1 MKNTVSKSKRSS
13 PPVEPVIISRLQRAT
28 AAQIAQERARALWR
42 QRAARILVNAVIAAV
57 CLRVLAIAVQPC
69 LAGYR
74 STRGIHTLRD
84 QLHREA
90 ERHQHL
96 QSQIQFLQSDSGV
109 EEEARKLGWTR
120 VGEVA
125 LQIVTPEP
133 PSKPLPAVSAEPAKA
148 VPAAKLPS
156 RVSVS
161 ERIRLTLTRW
171 LEHGKGKK

>member
-1 MKNTVSKSKRSS
+1 VH
-13 PPVEPVIISRLQRAT
+13 VE
-28 AAQIAQERARALWR
+28 AQIAREQARAIWR

-74 STRGIHTLRD
+74 STRGIHALRT
-84 QLHREA
+84 QLQREA
-90 ERHQHL
+90 ERYQHL
-96 QSQIQFLQSDSGV
+96 KSQIAFLQSDYGV

-120 VGEVA
+120 AGEVA

-133 PSKPLPAVSAEPAKA
+133 PTPPTPLVSADPAKA
-148 VPAAKLPS
+148 VPAEKLPS

-161 ERIRLTLTRW
+161 ERIRLALTRW
-171 LEHGKGKK
+171 LEHGKK